1 MAAGTLLLD
10 DPPLLAVLCCEGQ
23 QNPAAFQLGQSYGVT
38 SVCVAKQRYVVL
50 AAELSTCQADV
61 FFESLQ

>member
-1 MAAGTLLLD
+1 
-10 DPPLLAVLCCEGQ
+10 
-23 QNPAAFQLGQSYGVT
+23 
-38 SVCVAKQRYVVL
+38 VCVAKQRYVVL